1 MIKDSKTI
9 IGRTATAAFPAE
21 GIRDV
26 PVKIDTG
33 ADGSSIWAS
42 DLNIDEK
49 GVLRFTLFG
58 IGSPYYSGQ
67 QHSTKQYAARLI
79 RSSNGQAQIRYK
91 VTLSIVLAGKKIRG
105 TFSLADR
112 SQNTYPVLVGC
123 KLLNKK
129 FLVDVSKHSDIKPP
143 KTSES
148 TLMLTKELK
157 KNPRAFFEKYHID
170 NHRGDIDL

>member
-1 MIKDSKTI
+1 MVNTSYIT
-9 IGRTATAAFPAE
+9 IGRTAAAAFPAE
-21 GIRDV
+21 GIRNV

-42 DLNIDEK
+42 ELNIDEK
-49 GVLRFTLFG
+49 GVLEFVLFG
-58 IGSPYYSGQ
+58 IGSPYYTGKV
-67 QHSTKQYAARLI
+67 HRTKQYTAHLI

-91 VTLSIVLAGKKIRG
+91 VTLSIVLAGRQIRG
-105 TFSLADR
+105 SFSLADR

-123 KLLNKK
+123 RLLNKK
-129 FLVDVSKHSDIKPP
+129 FLVDVSKRSRVKPP
-143 KTSES
+143 QIPEPSG
-148 TLMLTKELK
+148 LLTKDLK

>member
-1 MIKDSKTI
+1 MTKDTMIT

-21 GIRDV
+21 DIRDI

-42 DLNIDEK
+42 DLDIDGN
-49 GVLRFTLFG
+49 GVLHFVLFG
-58 IGSPYYSGQ
+58 IGSPYYSGKR
-67 QHSTKQYAARLI
+67 HSTKQYTAHLI
-79 RSSNGQAQIRYK
+79 RSSNGQAQVRYK
-91 VTLSIVLAGKKIRG
+91 VTLSIVLAGKQIRG
-105 TFSLADR
+105 SFSLADR

-123 KLLNKK
+123 RLLNKK
-129 FLVDVSKHSDIKPP
+129 FLVDVSKHSKIKPP
-143 KTSES
+143 LIPEPSGI
-148 TLMLTKELK
+148 LAKELK